1 MTRISW
7 IGLAAL
13 AAAAAGCG
21 GRRPPAS
28 VSPRSTPDFVR
39 VQLSPGGP
47 VRRVPLEEY
56 VRAASL
62 SEFAPAGGDAAVAE
76 RMLEVQAILAR
87 TYAVAHLSRHGAEG
101 FDLCSTTHC
110 QLYQPGRIA
119 TSKWTET
126 AAAAASKTRGAVLW
140 FDARPAQTLFHADC
154 GGHTSAASDVWGGTP
169 VPYLPA
175 VEDGGPAGAAH
186 RPWRFE
192 VEAADLRRA
201 LNSDPRTSV
210 GAQLRDIV
218 VAQRDSG
225 GRAALVLLK
234 GSRDPLVRGEEF
246 RTVLARAFGAR
257 SVRSTLFEVTRNHA
271 SYVFTGRGFGHGAGL
286 CQAGALARIRAGDRP
301 DEVLAHY
308 YPGTRLVSLR

>member
-1 MTRISW
+1 
-7 IGLAAL
+7 
-13 AAAAAGCG
+13 
-21 GRRPPAS
+21 
-28 VSPRSTPDFVR
+28 
-39 VQLSPGGP
+39 
-47 VRRVPLEEY
+47 VPLEEY

-62 SEFAPAGGDAAVAE
+62 SELVPAASDAAVAE
-76 RMLEVQAILAR
+76 RMLEVQSILAR

-110 QLYQPGRIA
+110 QLYEPGRVA
-119 TSKWTET
+119 ASTWAET
-126 AAAAASKTRGAVLW
+126 AATAASKTRGTVLW
-140 FDARPAQTLFHADC
+140 FDAKPAQTLFHADC

-169 VPYLPA
+169 VPYLRA
-175 VEDGGPAGAAH
+175 VEDDGPAAAAH
-186 RPWRFE
+186 RSWRFE
-192 VEAADLRRA
+192 VAAADLRRA

-225 GRAALVLLK
+225 GRAALVQLK

-246 RTVLARAFGAR
+246 RTVLARTFGAR
-257 SVRSTLFEVTRNHA
+257 SVRSTLFEVARNRS

-286 CQAGALARIRAGDRP
+286 CQAGALARIRAGDQP

-308 YPGTRLVSLR
+308 YPGTRLISLR